1 MGNSLQLLD
10 APGPD
15 DTLIKD
21 SFKRVKEQL
30 AQVPEG
36 KTGALVIAVDYKY
49 GVVPTLKTGIA
60 HRTVN
65 GWEIHGEAFI
75 STAGKGASVRAVK
88 TW

>member
-1 MGNSLQLLD
+1 MQLLD
-10 APGPD
+10 APDD

-21 SFKRVKEQL
+21 SFKRVRDQL

-36 KTGALVIAVDYKY
+36 KTGALVIAMDYKF
-49 GVVPTLKTGIA
+49 GIVPTVRTGFA

-75 STAGKGASVRAVK
+75 SKASKGASVRAVK

>member
-1 MGNSLQLLD
+1 MSVPLRLLD
-10 APGPD
+10 APQ

-21 SFKRVKEQL
+21 SLTRVREQL

-36 KTGALVIAVDYKY
+36 KTGALVIAVDYKF
-49 GVVPTLKTGIA
+49 GFIPTARVGYANRLK
-60 HRTVN
+60 N

-75 STAGKGASVRAVK
+75 SKAEKGASVRAVK